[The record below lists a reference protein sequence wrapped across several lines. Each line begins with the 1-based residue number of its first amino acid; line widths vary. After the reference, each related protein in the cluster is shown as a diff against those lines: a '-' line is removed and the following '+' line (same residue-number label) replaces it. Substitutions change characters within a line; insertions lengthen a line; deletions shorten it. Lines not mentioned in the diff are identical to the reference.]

1 MNENKLEEYKKVLS
15 KGISQRGK
23 IEKIVSEIF
32 KKEIKNVYLVGCGGS
47 FACMFPCKYILET
60 NSKLPVYIYN
70 SSEFLS
76 IKPVNLSDK
85 SLVILS
91 SYTGETGETVDAAKY
106 VNEVG
111 ATTIGF
117 TGKEDSSLG
126 KTVQNVFAND
136 AKVGITDSKIIMLY
150 QVMFNVVKHND
161 NYPRYEEMMEAISTL
176 SENLY
181 NIKRMVKD
189 RAEKFSQQNKNEKY
203 FMVIGSGPC
212 WGETYSFAT
221 CVLEEMQWIIAQPVH
236 AGEYF
241 HGAFEIVKEKTN
253 LLILKGEDL
262 TRNLVNRVENFSK
275 KYSENITII
284 DTKDYKLPGIS
295 DDLRGYF
302 SPLVLSA
309 ILDVFAENLAKQRE
323 HPLST
328 RRYMGKVTY

>member
-1 MNENKLEEYKKVLS
+1 MEENKLEEYKKVLS
-15 KGISQRGK
+15 QGISQREK
-23 IEKIVSEIF
+23 IEKVVSEIF

-76 IKPVNLSDK
+76 IKPYNLSDK

-106 VNEVG
+106 ANKCG

-117 TGKEDSSLG
+117 TGKNDSSLG
-126 KTVQNVFAND
+126 EAVDYVFAND

-150 QVMFNVVKHND
+150 QVMFNVLKHND
-161 NYPRYEEMMEAISTL
+161 KYQRYEEMMEAISTL

-181 NIKRMVKD
+181 NIKKIVKD
-189 RAEKFSQQNKNEKY
+189 KAEKFGQQNKNEKY

-212 WGETYSFAT
+212 WGEAYSFAT
-221 CVLEEMQWIIAQPVH
+221 CVLEEMQWITAQPVH

-241 HGAFEIVKEKTN
+241 HGAFEIVEEKTN

-262 TRNLVNRVENFSK
+262 TRKLTDRVEKFSK
-275 KYSENITII
+275 KYSKNITVI
-284 DTKDYKLPGIS
+284 DAKDYQLSGIS

-302 SPLVLSA
+302 SPFVFSA

>member
-1 MNENKLEEYKKVLS
+1 MEENKLEEYKKVLY
-15 KGISQRGK
+15 KGISQREK
-23 IEKIVSEIF
+23 IEKVVSEIF

-76 IKPVNLSDK
+76 IKPVNLSNR

-106 VNEVG
+106 VNKVG

-126 KTVQNVFAND
+126 KAVRYVFTND

-150 QVMFNVVKHND
+150 QVMFNILKHND
-161 NYPRYEEMMEAISTL
+161 KYQRYEEMMEAISTL

-181 NIKRMVKD
+181 TIKKIAKD
-189 RAEKFSQQNKNEKY
+189 RAEKFSQKNKNEKY

-221 CVLEEMQWIIAQPVH
+221 CVLEEMQWITAQPVH

-241 HGAFEIVKEKTN
+241 HGAFEIVKKKTN

-262 TRNLVNRVENFSK
+262 TRNLVERVENFSRN
-275 KYSENITII
+275 YSKNITII
-284 DTKDYKLPGIS
+284 DTKDYNLPGIA

-309 ILDVFAENLAKQRE
+309 ILDVFADSLAKQRE

-328 RRYMGKVTY
+328 RRYMGKVKY